1 MNVIRRFLPLFLVFA
16 FCLSIVACVWFFN
29 QIREAEI
36 TAKRVAESA
45 NRAAIEAGMQAE
57 SKRQRNL
64 EIQRQIL
71 DILNSTRVDPM
82 WVPTIGQMVKRVFFY
97 YNIEYFPH
105 EDYDTIF
112 EVVITGSYCP
122 VPDLR
127 NLSMDGSITY
137 LIGTETKTCMLFKDP
152 NQLTATFM
160 LFIVNSF

>member
-1 MNVIRRFLPLFLVFA
+1 MNVIRKIMPLFLVIV
-16 FCLSIVACVWFFN
+16 FCLSIAACVWFFN

-36 TAKRVAESA
+36 TAEIAAESA
-45 NRAAIEAGMQAE
+45 NRAAIEAAMQAE
-57 SKRQRNL
+57 SERQKKK
-64 EIQRQIL
+64 EIEQQIL
-71 DILNSTRVDPM
+71 DILNTTKVDSM
-82 WVPTIGQMVKRVFFY
+82 WAPTIGQMVKRVFFY

-122 VPDLR
+122 VPDMR

-137 LIGTETKTCMLFKDP
+137 LIGTETKKCMLFKDP